1 MKSISLSLNIILIL
15 AVAGLYFLHFNET
28 KKTGEIHQP
37 KDTNAVVAPVMDM
50 KEASVV
56 YIDSDS
62 LMDNYEL
69 VKEVKKE
76 LERERANAEKQFTAE
91 YRQLEAE
98 YNDLKAKASTLTEEQ
113 GMAKQQEL
121 AMKEQKLTDYRD
133 ELNQKLSMNELKKT
147 EKIQQEIEDYLK
159 ANYSSTNY
167 SYILGHSKGGGILY
181 SKRSLDITKEVLDGL
196 NNTYKAQKKK

>member
-15 AVAGLYFLHFNET
+15 AVAGLYYLHFSEN
-28 KKTGEIHQP
+28 KTAEVAGSDKTILQ
-37 KDTNAVVAPVMDM
+37 VVAPKMDV
-50 KEASVV
+50 KAATVV
-56 YIDSDS
+56 YINSDS

-69 VKEVKKE
+69 VKEVKKD
-76 LERERANAEKQFTAE
+76 LEKERAAAERQFASE

-98 YNDLKAKASTLTEEQ
+98 YNDLKSKAATMTEEQ

-133 ELNQKLSMNELKKT
+133 ELNQKLNMNEMKKT

-167 SYILGHSKGGGILY
+167 SYILGHTKGGGILY
-181 SKRSLDITKEVLDGL
+181 SKSNLDITKEVLDGL
-196 NNTYKAQKKK
+196 NNTYKAQHKK

>member
-1 MKSISLSLNIILIL
+1 MKSISLSLNIILFL
-15 AVAGLYFLHFNET
+15 AVAGLYYLHFSE
-28 KKTGEIHQP
+28 KKSKPSAAAVNNSQP
-37 KDTNAVVAPVMDM
+37 VVAPKMNM
-50 KEASVV
+50 KEATVV
-56 YIDSDS
+56 YINSDS

-69 VKEVKKE
+69 VKEVKKD
-76 LERERANAEKQFTAE
+76 LERERAAAEKQFNNE
-91 YRQLEAE
+91 YRKLENE
-98 YNDLKAKASTLTEEQ
+98 FNDLKAKAATMTEEQ

-133 ELNQKLSMNELKKT
+133 ELNQKLSMNEMQKT

-181 SKRSLDITKEVLDGL
+181 SKSNLDITKEVLDGL
-196 NNTYKAQKKK
+196 NKTYQARKKK

>member
-1 MKSISLSLNIILIL
+1 MKSISLSINIILGL
-15 AVAGLYFLHFNET
+15 AVAGLYYLHFSEKKNEAPEGTT
-28 KKTGEIHQP
+28 KTTAPQ
-37 KDTNAVVAPVMDM
+37 VAPKMDV
-50 KEASVV
+50 KAASVV
-56 YIDSDS
+56 YINSDS

-76 LERERANAEKQFTAE
+76 LEKERAQAEKQFATE
-91 YRQLEAE
+91 YRALEAE
-98 YNDLKAKASTLTEEQ
+98 YNDLKSKAATMTEEQ

-133 ELNQKLSMNELKKT
+133 ELNQKLNMNELKKT

-167 SYILGHSKGGGILY
+167 SYILGHTKGGGILY
-181 SKRSLDITKEVLDGL
+181 SKSNLDITKEVLDGL
-196 NNTYKAQKKK
+196 NNTYKAQHKK